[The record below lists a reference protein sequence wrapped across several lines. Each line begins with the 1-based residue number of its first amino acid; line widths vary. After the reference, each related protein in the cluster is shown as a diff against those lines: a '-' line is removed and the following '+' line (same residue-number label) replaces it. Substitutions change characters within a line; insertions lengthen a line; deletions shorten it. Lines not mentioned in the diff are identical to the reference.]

1 MYQFFVQPEQIQGKT
16 IRITGSDVN
25 HIKNVLRMKPG
36 EEISVSNG
44 ADGRE
49 YRCGIESLEED
60 EILCSLRFIKEEG
73 LELPARIWLFQCLP
87 KADKMELVI
96 QKAVELG
103 AWAVVPVAAKRCV
116 VKLDAKK
123 EKNKLARWQQ
133 IAEAA
138 AKQSKRRIIP
148 QVHPVMSM
156 KEAVSFAADMD
167 VKLFPYEL
175 AEGMEQTRRLV
186 DGVKAGQSIAVFIG
200 PEGGFE
206 DSEVEEA
213 VKAGFT
219 PITLG
224 KRILRTETAVFT
236 VLAWLMYRLED
247 AGTEEAGMEA
257 AGTETESAESA
268 DPAEPAENGGGE
280 SAI

>member
-1 MYQFFVQPEQIQGKT
+1 MYHFFVQPEQIQGKT

-36 EEISVSNG
+36 EELSVSNG
-44 ADGRE
+44 VDGKE
-49 YRCGIESLEED
+49 YRCGIESLGED
-60 EILCSLRFIKEEG
+60 EILCTLRFIKEEG
-73 LELPARIWLFQCLP
+73 LELPSRIYLFQCLP

-103 AWAVVPVAAKRCV
+103 ACAVIPVAAKRCV
-116 VKLDAKK
+116 MKLDAKK

-148 QVHPVMSM
+148 EITRVMSM

-175 AEGMEQTRRLV
+175 AEGMERTRKLV
-186 DGVKAGQSIAVFIG
+186 DGVKAGQRIAVFIG
-200 PEGGFE
+200 PEGGFTE
-206 DSEVEEA
+206 SEIVRATEQG
-213 VKAGFT
+213 VV

-224 KRILRTETAVFT
+224 KRILRTETA
-236 VLAWLMYRLED
+236 
-247 AGTEEAGMEA
+247 GMA
-257 AGTETESAESA
+257 VVA
-268 DPAEPAENGGGE
+268 NVMFY
-280 SAI
+280 I

>member
-1 MYQFFVQPEQIQGKT
+1 MYHFFVQPEQIQGKT

-36 EEISVSNG
+36 EELSVSNG
-44 ADGRE
+44 VDGKE
-49 YRCGIESLEED
+49 YRCGIESLGED
-60 EILCSLRFIKEEG
+60 EILCTLRFIKEEG
-73 LELPARIWLFQCLP
+73 LELPSRIYLFQCLP

-103 AWAVVPVAAKRCV
+103 ACAVIPVAAKRCV
-116 VKLDAKK
+116 MKLDAKK

-138 AKQSKRRIIP
+138 AKQSRRRIIP
-148 QVHPVMSM
+148 EVTHVMSM

-175 AEGMEQTRRLV
+175 AEGMERTRKLV
-186 DGVKAGQSIAVFIG
+186 DGVKAGQRIAVFIG

-213 VKAGFT
+213 RKAGFA

-224 KRILRTETAVFT
+224 KRILRTETAGFT

-247 AGTEEAGMEA
+247 AQPEEARRENTGQENPED
-257 AGTETESAESA
+257 GKTT
-268 DPAEPAENGGGE
+268 ENGGRE

>member
-1 MYQFFVQPEQIQGKT
+1 MYHFFVQPEQIQGKT
-16 IRITGSDVN
+16 ILITGSDVN

-36 EEISVSNG
+36 EELSVSNG
-44 ADGRE
+44 VDGKE
-49 YRCGIESLEED
+49 YRCGIESLGED
-60 EILCSLRFIKEEG
+60 EILCTLRFIKEEG
-73 LELPARIWLFQCLP
+73 LELPSRIYLFQCLP

-103 AWAVVPVAAKRCV
+103 ACAVIPVAAKRCV
-116 VKLDAKK
+116 MKLDAKK

-148 QVHPVMSM
+148 EVTRVMSM

-175 AEGMEQTRRLV
+175 AEGMERTRKLV
-186 DGVKAGQSIAVFIG
+186 DGVKAGQRIAVFIG

-213 VKAGFT
+213 RKAGFA

-224 KRILRTETAVFT
+224 KRILRTETAGFT

-247 AGTEEAGMEA
+247 AQPEEARRENTGQENPED
-257 AGTETESAESA
+257 GKTT
-268 DPAEPAENGGGE
+268 ENGGRE

>member
-1 MYQFFVQPEQIQGKT
+1 MYHFFVQPEQIQGKT

-36 EEISVSNG
+36 EELSVSNG
-44 ADGRE
+44 VDGKE
-49 YRCGIESLEED
+49 YRCGIESLGED
-60 EILCSLRFIKEEG
+60 EILCTLRFIKEEG
-73 LELPARIWLFQCLP
+73 LELPSRIYLFQCLP

-103 AWAVVPVAAKRCV
+103 ACAVIPVAAKRCV
-116 VKLDAKK
+116 MKLDAKK

-148 QVHPVMSM
+148 EITRVMSM

-175 AEGMEQTRRLV
+175 AEGMERTRKLV
-186 DGVKAGQSIAVFIG
+186 DGVKAGQRIAVFIG

-213 VKAGFT
+213 RKAGFA

-224 KRILRTETAVFT
+224 KRILRTETAGFT

-247 AGTEEAGMEA
+247 AQPEEARRENTGQENPED
-257 AGTETESAESA
+257 GKTT
-268 DPAEPAENGGGE
+268 ENGGRE

>member
-44 ADGRE
+44 VDGKE
-49 YRCGIESLEED
+49 YRCGIESLGEY
-60 EILCSLRFIKEEG
+60 EILCTLRFIKEEG
-73 LELPARIWLFQCLP
+73 LELPSRIYLFQCLP
-87 KADKMELVI
+87 KSDKMELVI

-103 AWAVVPVAAKRCV
+103 ACAVIPVAAKRCV
-116 VKLDAKK
+116 MKLDAKK

-138 AKQSKRRIIP
+138 AKQSRRRIIP
-148 QVHPVMSM
+148 EVTHVMSM
-156 KEAVSFAADMD
+156 KEAFSFAADMD

-213 VKAGFT
+213 QKAGFT

-224 KRILRTETAVFT
+224 KRILRTETAGFT

-247 AGTEEAGMEA
+247 AEPEAVGTQDAGMPGA
-257 AGTETESAESA
+257 KSVGL
-268 DPAEPAENGGGE
+268 PENGEGE

>member
-44 ADGRE
+44 VDGKE
-49 YRCGIESLEED
+49 YRCGIESLGED
-60 EILCSLRFIKEEG
+60 EILCTLRFIKEEG
-73 LELPARIWLFQCLP
+73 LELPSRIYLFQCLP

-103 AWAVVPVAAKRCV
+103 ACAVIPVAAKRCV
-116 VKLDAKK
+116 MKLDAKK

-133 IAEAA
+133 ITEAA

-148 QVHPVMSM
+148 EITRVMSM

-175 AEGMEQTRRLV
+175 AEGMERTRKLV
-186 DGVKAGQSIAVFIG
+186 DGVKAGQRIAVFIG

-213 VKAGFT
+213 RKAGFA

-224 KRILRTETAVFT
+224 KRILRTETAGFT

-247 AGTEEAGMEA
+247 AQPEEARRENTGQENPED
-257 AGTETESAESA
+257 GKTT
-268 DPAEPAENGGGE
+268 ENGGRE

>member
-44 ADGRE
+44 VDGKE
-49 YRCGIESLEED
+49 YRCGIESLGED
-60 EILCSLRFIKEEG
+60 EILCTLRFIKEEG
-73 LELPARIWLFQCLP
+73 LELPSRIYLFQCLP
-87 KADKMELVI
+87 KSDKMELVI

-103 AWAVVPVAAKRCV
+103 ACAVIPVAAKRCV
-116 VKLDAKK
+116 MKLDAKK

-148 QVHPVMSM
+148 EITRVMSM

-175 AEGMEQTRRLV
+175 AEGMERTRKLV
-186 DGVKAGQSIAVFIG
+186 DGVKAGQRIAVFIG

-213 VKAGFT
+213 RKAGFA

-224 KRILRTETAVFT
+224 KRILRTETAGFT

-247 AGTEEAGMEA
+247 AQPEEARRENTGQENPED
-257 AGTETESAESA
+257 GKTT
-268 DPAEPAENGGGE
+268 ENGGRE

>member
-1 MYQFFVQPEQIQGKT
+1 MYHFFVQPEQIQGKT
-16 IRITGSDVN
+16 ILITGSDVN

-36 EEISVSNG
+36 EELSVSNG
-44 ADGRE
+44 VDGKE
-49 YRCGIESLEED
+49 YRCGIESLGED
-60 EILCSLRFIKEEG
+60 EILCTLRFIKEEG
-73 LELPARIWLFQCLP
+73 LELPSRIYLFQCLP

-103 AWAVVPVAAKRCV
+103 ACAVIPVAAKRCV
-116 VKLDAKK
+116 MKLDAKK

-148 QVHPVMSM
+148 EITRVMSM

-175 AEGMEQTRRLV
+175 AEGMERTRKLV
-186 DGVKAGQSIAVFIG
+186 DGVKAGQRIAVFIG

-213 VKAGFT
+213 RKAGFA

-224 KRILRTETAVFT
+224 KRILRTETAGFT

-247 AGTEEAGMEA
+247 AQPEEARRENTGQENPED
-257 AGTETESAESA
+257 GKTT
-268 DPAEPAENGGGE
+268 ENGGRE

>member
-1 MYQFFVQPEQIQGKT
+1 MYHFFVQPEQIQGKT

-36 EEISVSNG
+36 EELSVSNG
-44 ADGRE
+44 VDGKE
-49 YRCGIESLEED
+49 YRCGIESLGED
-60 EILCSLRFIKEEG
+60 EILCTLRFIREEG
-73 LELPARIWLFQCLP
+73 LELPSRIYLFQCLP

-103 AWAVVPVAAKRCV
+103 ACAVIPVAAKRCV
-116 VKLDAKK
+116 MKLDAKK

-148 QVHPVMSM
+148 EITRVMSM

-175 AEGMEQTRRLV
+175 AEGMERTRKLV
-186 DGVKAGQSIAVFIG
+186 DGVKAGQRIAVFIG

-213 VKAGFT
+213 RKAGFA

-224 KRILRTETAVFT
+224 KRILRTETAGFT

-247 AGTEEAGMEA
+247 AQPEEARRENTGQENPED
-257 AGTETESAESA
+257 GKTT
-268 DPAEPAENGGGE
+268 ENGGRE

>member
-16 IRITGSDVN
+16 VRITGSDVN

-36 EEISVSNG
+36 EELSVSNG
-44 ADGRE
+44 VDGKE
-49 YRCGIESLEED
+49 YRCGIESLGED
-60 EILCSLRFIKEEG
+60 EILCTLRFIKEEG
-73 LELPARIWLFQCLP
+73 LELPSRIYLFQCLP
-87 KADKMELVI
+87 KSDKMELVI

-103 AWAVVPVAAKRCV
+103 AYAVIPVAAKRCV
-116 VKLDAKK
+116 MKLDAKK

-148 QVHPVMSM
+148 EVSHVMSM
-156 KEAVSFAADMD
+156 KEAVAFAADMD

-175 AEGMEQTRRLV
+175 AEGMKQTRRLV
-186 DGVKAGQSIAVFIG
+186 NGVKAGQSIAVFIG

-213 VKAGFT
+213 RKAGFT

-224 KRILRTETAVFT
+224 KRILRTETAGFT
-236 VLAWLMYRLED
+236 VLAWLMYQLED
-247 AGTEEAGMEA
+247 AGTEDEK
-257 AGTETESAESA
+257 
-268 DPAEPAENGGGE
+268 PVEPAENGGGE

>member
-1 MYQFFVQPEQIQGKT
+1 MYHFFVQPEQIQGKT

-44 ADGRE
+44 VDGKE
-49 YRCGIESLEED
+49 YRCGIESLGED
-60 EILCSLRFIKEEG
+60 EILCTLRFIKEEG
-73 LELPARIWLFQCLP
+73 LELPSRIYLFQCLP
-87 KADKMELVI
+87 KSDKMELVI

-103 AWAVVPVAAKRCV
+103 ACAVIPVAAKRCV
-116 VKLDAKK
+116 MKLDAKK

-148 QVHPVMSM
+148 EITRVMSM

-175 AEGMEQTRRLV
+175 AEGMERTRKLV
-186 DGVKAGQSIAVFIG
+186 DGVKAGQRIAVFIG

-213 VKAGFT
+213 RKAGFA

-224 KRILRTETAVFT
+224 KRILRTETAGFT

-247 AGTEEAGMEA
+247 AQPEEARRENTGQENPED
-257 AGTETESAESA
+257 GKTT
-268 DPAEPAENGGGE
+268 ENGGRE